1 MILLDF
7 ESYPCY
13 DSFTR
18 EGGNPLMSRWCQ
30 KARALHGLFF
40 SPASGQI
47 RLLLSDLSNLLY
59 SNREYMSTL
68 FPAGLS
74 PAAAVLLL

>member
-1 MILLDF
+1 LILNRTRAMIVL
-7 ESYPCY
+7 P
-13 DSFTR
+13 
-18 EGGNPLMSRWCQ
+18 G
-30 KARALHGLFF
+30 RAATLSCPDGAKKPVLCTGFF
-40 SPASGQI
+40 YSPASGQI